1 MADKKATLHI
11 EGQAPIELPITE
23 GVLGTPVIDVRTLG
37 SNGFF
42 TFDPGFL
49 ATASCESQITYI
61 DGDKGILRYRG
72 YDIEDLAKNSDF
84 IEVTNLLIYGDLPNK
99 KQLNNEKRTKYR
111 S

>member
-42 TFDPGFL
+42 TF
-49 ATASCESQITYI
+49 
-61 DGDKGILRYRG
+61 
-72 YDIEDLAKNSDF
+72 
-84 IEVTNLLIYGDLPNK
+84 
-99 KQLNNEKRTKYR
+99 
-111 S
+111 